1 MKLIQFTIEK
11 KTDIVKKESDII
23 RDTRRIFTLKRENKA
38 IKDRVIVDIRAVFES
53 EEDDYEPIKT
63 KGAFNNNYIDLF

>member
-11 KTDIVKKESDII
+11 ETDIVKKESDII

-38 IKDRVIVDIRAVFES
+38 IKDRVIVDIRALFES

>member
-11 KTDIVKKESDII
+11 DTDIVKKESDTI
-23 RDTRRIFTLKRENKA
+23 RDTRNIFTLKRENKA
-38 IKDRVIVDIRAVFES
+38 IKDRVIVDIRALFES

>member
-11 KTDIVKKESDII
+11 ETDIVKKESDII
-23 RDTRRIFTLKRENKA
+23 RDTRHIFTLKRENKA
-38 IKDRVIVDIRAVFES
+38 IKDRVIVDIRALFES